1 MPEDE
6 APESGRRRRGWG
18 QLALFL
24 RPAILLLLRQ
34 DPAHGYN
41 LIEDLRQEAIIDPD
55 LDPGVVYRYLREME
69 EEGLLSSEW
78 EMEGSGVPRR
88 VYRLAPDGEEFARG
102 CLTNLQRTQHR
113 LEHLLELYAQQFP
126 VETTE

>member
-6 APESGRRRRGWG
+6 VPEGGRRRRGWG

-41 LIEDLRQEAIIDPD
+41 LIEGLRQQGMIDPD

-69 EEGLLSSEW
+69 EEGLLSSAW

-88 VYRLAPDGEEFARG
+88 VYHLTLEGEAFARG
-102 CLTNLQRTQHR
+102 CITNLRRTQQR
-113 LEHLLELYAQQFP
+113 LEHLLELYAQHFP
-126 VETTE
+126 EETVE